1 MDIAIRRRFAFVKL
15 WPQIAVVEQKGTALM
30 LLAFRSLMSIFV
42 EHANDEALRLM
53 PGHSYFLEA
62 NANTAARSLKT
73 GLAPLLEEYLEQGYV
88 VGFAE
93 QVRAYLQW
101 IDSL

>member
-1 MDIAIRRRFAFVKL
+1 M
-15 WPQIAVVEQKGTALM
+15 GTPLM
-30 LLAFRSLMSIFV
+30 QTAYKALMSIFV
-42 EHANDEALRLM
+42 EYASDEALRLM
-53 PGHSYFLEA
+53 PGHSYFINVDA
-62 NANTAARSLKT
+62 GSDVRALKT

-93 QVRAYLQW
+93 QLRAYLQW